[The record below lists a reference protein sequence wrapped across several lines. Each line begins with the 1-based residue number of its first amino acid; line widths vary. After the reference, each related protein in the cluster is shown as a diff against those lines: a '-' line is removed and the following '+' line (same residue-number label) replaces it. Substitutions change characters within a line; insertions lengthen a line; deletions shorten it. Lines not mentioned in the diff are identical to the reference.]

1 MVCTSETGM
10 RCVAEEERRWPP
22 IWKNASGNVVT
33 MTSRV
38 GGLMPNRRAGIVFF
52 MAGKLSASAEKRR
65 QYDETNPNCM
75 SVRVAGFGKA
85 IKIVFE
91 EVFVR
96 AEERYQIMQSVYV
109 HQHTVKSGNGN
120 WRPTISFGDT
130 GAFRAPAISWAF
142 ALTLPFRE
150 RMVLNA
156 SVKLFCLPCTLP
168 VG

>member
-1 MVCTSETGM
+1 M
-10 RCVAEEERRWPP
+10 
-22 IWKNASGNVVT
+22 
-33 MTSRV
+33 
-38 GGLMPNRRAGIVFF
+38 
-52 MAGKLSASAEKRR
+52 
-65 QYDETNPNCM
+65 
-75 SVRVAGFGKA
+75 
-85 IKIVFE
+85 VFE

-96 AEERYQIMQSVYV
+96 AEERYQIMQSVYDN
-109 HQHTVKSGNGN
+109 QHTAKSGNGN

>member
-1 MVCTSETGM
+1 MVCTSETGIL
-10 RCVAEEERRWPP
+10 CVAEEERRCPP

-38 GGLMPNRRAGIVFF
+38 GGLMPNLRAGMAFF
-52 MAGKLSASAEKRR
+52 KAGKLSASAEKRR
-65 QYDETNPNCM
+65 QYVHTNPNCM

-85 IKIVFE
+85 IKMVFE
-91 EVFVR
+91 DVFVR
-96 AEERYQIMQSVYV
+96 AEARYQTMQSVYDY
-109 HQHTVKSGNGN
+109 QHTAKSGDGN
-120 WRPTISFGDT
+120 WRLTISFGDT
-130 GAFRAPAISWAF
+130 GAFRAPAISWAL
-142 ALTLPFRE
+142 AVTLPFLE